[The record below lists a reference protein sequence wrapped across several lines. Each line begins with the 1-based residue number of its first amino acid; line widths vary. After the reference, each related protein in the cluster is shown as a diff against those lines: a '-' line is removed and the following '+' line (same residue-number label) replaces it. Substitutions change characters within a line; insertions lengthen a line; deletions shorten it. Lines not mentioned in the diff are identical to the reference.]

1 MSLCVMDNMFVTR
14 KLVKYFANT
23 FFIIIPPSRRSSPEI
38 TCANTL
44 HMYAESYRTTNQL
57 LYLWLQLKASTSS

>member
-1 MSLCVMDNMFVTR
+1 MNLCVMDNMFVTR

-38 TCANTL
+38 TCVHTL
-44 HMYAESYRTTNQL
+44 HVYADSYRTTNQL
-57 LYLWLQLKASTSS
+57 LYLWLQLKASTSF